1 MGQKPAVKGRSG
13 GAAEQLLPPSDCY
26 ASAAAPVLH
35 EAHQVGQTDPS
46 GFRAEARAEDSH
58 YSARTCPS
66 AMLLVASVFV
76 FDSFI
81 LQVSK
86 MMIGYRAV
94 GLLYPMS
101 ALSGWSHQCNGVCV
115 QRGSSYFDLIDY
127 FSQLRS
133 FCCEC

>member
-13 GAAEQLLPPSDCY
+13 GAAGQLLPPSDCY

-35 EAHQVGQTDPS
+35 EAHRVGQTDPS

-81 LQVSK
+81 LQVPK

-94 GLLYPMS
+94 GLAFIPNVSTEWVEPSMQ
-101 ALSGWSHQCNGVCV
+101 WSLCTK
-115 QRGSSYFDLIDY
+115 R
-127 FSQLRS
+127 
-133 FCCEC
+133 